1 MCSYELCAGLMDV
14 ENRSKEQAVV
24 DEIREELGYEVPIS
38 DLHFVIRSV
47 VCISIANRCWQRWN
61 DRVSRLSFLC

>member
-1 MCSYELCAGLMDV
+1 MCSYELCAGLLDI

-47 VCISIANRCWQRWN
+47 MCKFIVNRCR
-61 DRVSRLSFLC
+61 

>member
-1 MCSYELCAGLMDV
+1 MCSYELCAGLLDI

-47 VCISIANRCWQRWN
+47 MCIYIVNRCR
-61 DRVSRLSFLC
+61 